1 MATLRA
7 PAIISRLPAQ
17 AAPPALGQ
25 TLLSLLVTEGLLS
38 QEQAYQAADAAAREK
53 APLTRVL
60 TRDGYLL
67 SRDLATV
74 LALRLGLPM
83 ISLRN
88 TEISHEAV
96 RMMPEEAA
104 RRYIA
109 LPISAAD
116 ACVQIAMADPGD
128 LEALQDIQALMG
140 REIAPVIAM
149 QEDILEHIDIVYRLS
164 SGVSGP
170 NAMISAGKQQGRVT
184 ATDLRTARP
193 SEIIDRLV
201 LQALYDRASDIHME
215 ATDAFLRVR
224 YRIDGI
230 LHDVLRL
237 SKEMQPALISRL
249 KIMSGMNIA
258 ERRRSQD
265 GQFSL
270 EVNDRKVDVRVA
282 VARTIHG
289 EMAVLRLLDKEFT
302 PRGLD
307 RLGMGET
314 ALKAYRRLLRL
325 PHGMIIVCGPTGS
338 GKSTTLY
345 ASTLQVNRAEQN
357 VISLED
363 PVEYHIADTNQMQ
376 MQPQAGITFPSQLRS
391 TLRLDPDVILV
402 GEIRDQETAVI
413 ATQAALTG
421 HLVLTSLHA
430 NDSVSALLRMRD
442 LGVPPYLIASSVA
455 GIVSQR
461 MVRVVCNGC
470 AVSTERPIGEQEA
483 YFEEMGERRTAFTYG
498 AGCNVCARTGYRG
511 RTGVFEALTVTEGL
525 RALFLADAPR
535 QQLLD
540 QALRDGMTML
550 RRDGMLKVREGVT
563 TPYEVMRVMFS
574 LD

>member
-7 PAIISRLPAQ
+7 RASRPS
-17 AAPPALGQ
+17 PPALGQ
-25 TLLSLLVTEGLLS
+25 TLASLLVTEGLLS
-38 QEQAYQAADAAAREK
+38 QEQALHAADAAAREK
-53 APLTRVL
+53 IPLSRVL
-60 TRDGYLL
+60 LRDGYLL

-83 ISLRN
+83 ISLRDAQ
-88 TEISHEAV
+88 ISHDAV
-96 RMMPEEAA
+96 RLMPEEIA
-104 RRYIA
+104 RRYIS
-109 LPISAAD
+109 LPIAAD
-116 ACVQIAMADPGD
+116 ETSVQIAMADPGD
-128 LEALQDIQALMG
+128 LAALQDLQALLG
-140 REIAPVIAM
+140 LEIAPVVAV
-149 QEDILEHIDIVYRLS
+149 QEEILEHIDIVYRLS

-170 NAMISAGKQQGRVT
+170 GGAIPLEQQGGRIT

-193 SEIIDRLV
+193 SETIDRLV
-201 LQALYDRASDIHME
+201 LQALYDRASDIHLE
-215 ATDAFLRVR
+215 ATDSFLRVR

-230 LHDVLRL
+230 LHDVMRL
-237 SKEMQPALISRL
+237 SKEMQPAIISRL
-249 KIMSGMNIA
+249 KIMCSMNIA

-270 EVNDRKVDVRVA
+270 EVNGRKVDVRVA

-314 ALKAYRRLLRL
+314 ALRAYGRLLQL
-325 PHGMIIVCGPTGS
+325 PHGMLIVCGPTGS

-402 GEIRDQETAVI
+402 GEIRDEETAVI

-461 MVRVVCNGC
+461 MVRVVCQGC
-470 AVSTERPIGEQEA
+470 AVSANRPVGEQEA
-483 YFEEMGERRTAFTYG
+483 YFDAMGERRATFTYG
-498 AGCNVCARTGYRG
+498 AGCNVCAHTGYRG
-511 RTGVFEALTVTEGL
+511 RTGVFEVLSLTERL
-525 RALFLADAPR
+525 RQLFLSDAPR

-540 QALRDGMTML
+540 QALHDGMTML
-550 RRDGMLKVREGVT
+550 RRDGMLKVRDGVT
-563 TPYEVMRVMFS
+563 TPYEVTRVLFS
-574 LD
+574 LE